1 MGKIIESILSKWFC
15 CHNWDVLHQYQIFS
29 KNNTGE
35 LPNRTIVHMYC
46 TKCGKIKKLNNE

>member
-29 KNNTGE
+29 KNNTGK